1 MTNKQSCDGRA
12 DQNIH
17 TRKIWRFGK
26 MPGKLVL
33 RSLISWVAI
42 ASP

>member
-1 MTNKQSCDGRA
+1 MNNKQSCDGRA
-12 DQNIH
+12 HQNIH
-17 TRKIWRFGK
+17 TGKIWRFGK